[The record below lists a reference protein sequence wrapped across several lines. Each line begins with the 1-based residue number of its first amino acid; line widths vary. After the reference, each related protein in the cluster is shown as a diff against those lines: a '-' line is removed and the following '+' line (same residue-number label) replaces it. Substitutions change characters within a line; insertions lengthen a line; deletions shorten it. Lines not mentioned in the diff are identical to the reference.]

1 MPKDRS
7 KHTLTVD
14 VTLRRSPGVEAPPA
28 RVYVFDRGGTLVDSK
43 AVGKETTTF
52 ELADDSRHRVVV
64 GPDIP
69 PGDRSPSEIL
79 DQLARAGAVSRD
91 VGHGIGLDVRLRIPP
106 HVYGCWWE
114 TCIYVHGSVR
124 KETAPG
130 VYAPICDG
138 VVQIFQV
145 DLECTLDRLASFTD
159 GPLWYQ
165 LLVDA
170 LSGLERE
177 VLLERISLIPNLP
190 DPPPDGFHETH
201 VLRAATA
208 KKRRSASRMASMP
221 ELTAG
226 SSSRVEAARASSV
239 SELASTLRSLP
250 QSALKN
256 AILANK
262 TIISPYFCWL
272 IPDEW
277 FCWQELGEATIQSD
291 GTFSAEIC
299 FWCPNDFP
307 DLYFEVVQTVGGI
320 EREIS
325 DPQIACSTYYD
336 YDGSQDVVITV
347 TDPAAVAC
355 NDPGGRPIPGD
366 DYYVWPTAI
375 GNIDLRG
382 IAGLEDPSGSAGQGL
397 VGVAPWGGTLAL
409 QMEFDPRLKT
419 DGVAQYYRWSYKFEG
434 DPDWTPINAPVTHRY
449 KTVTSSPLQIHLHQV
464 NLGPKSLGGGKDNLF
479 EIPDPHPGDGWV
491 NISDPWDRPFA
502 YFDST
507 DNHLSP
513 FTYNDTLPRKSG
525 MCTLLLEIF
534 DSSGDLV
541 PCGNNS
547 VGGPFVFVLPD
558 LGGSPSDY
566 TSILGPNNITGAGQ
580 LVFRV
585 LVDNNDTYAHVDS
598 VTAGGNV
605 ADSCGILHYTS
616 TGDTVAISFH
626 ATHPN
631 DYLTWALEVWRGTY
645 GEIDSVGGSGSAAPV
660 MVHDPWNHTAGTLL
674 DTCTSAAFA
683 ADLWTNATA
692 TDGYSTQTQYNRFYS
707 LAFALL
713 APCPDLPQ
721 LERAQLA
728 QIERRAS

>member
-1 MPKDRS
+1 MARERTS

-14 VTLRRSPGVEAPPA
+14 VGLRPGEGVEAPPA
-28 RVYVFDRGGTLVDSK
+28 RIYVFDRGGLLVDSK
-43 AVGKETTTF
+43 PVKTGPVTF
-52 ELADDSRHRVVV
+52 ELADDRRHRVVV

-69 PGDRSPSEIL
+69 PGDRSPADIL
-79 DQLARAGAVSRD
+79 DQLGRAGAISHD
-91 VGHGIGLDVRLRIPP
+91 VGPGVGLNVKLQVPP
-106 HVYGCWWE
+106 HIYRCWWQ
-114 TCIYVHGSVR
+114 TCIFVHGSVR
-124 KETAPG
+124 KQTAPG

-145 DLECTLDRLASFTD
+145 DLDCTLDRIASFTD
-159 GPLWYQ
+159 GPLWYE

-170 LSGLERE
+170 LHGLERE
-177 VLLERISLIPNLP
+177 ALLERIRLIPNLP

-201 VLRAATA
+201 VLEASQA
-208 KKRRSASRMASMP
+208 KSARTRSAAVAELSTASA
-221 ELTAG
+221 T
-226 SSSRVEAARASSV
+226 RVEAAKASSF
-239 SELASTLRSLP
+239 SEMASTLRALP
-250 QSALKN
+250 QSALKD

-262 TIISPYFCWL
+262 AIIGPFLCWL

-299 FWCPNDFP
+299 FWCPDDFP

-375 GNIDLRG
+375 GNTDLRG
-382 IAGLEDPSGSAGQGL
+382 IAGLEDPPGGSGHGL
-397 VGVAPWGGTLAL
+397 VSGAPWGGTLAL
-409 QMEFDPRLKT
+409 QMEFDPRLKS
-419 DGVAQYYRWSYKFEG
+419 DGVAQYYRWSYKFDG

-449 KTVTSSPLQIHLHQV
+449 KTVTYSPLEIHLHQV
-464 NLGPKSLGGGKDNLF
+464 NLGPKSIGSGKDNLF
-479 EIPDPHPGDGWV
+479 EIPDPYPGEGWV
-491 NISDPWDRPFA
+491 NISDPWDRPFG

-513 FTYNDTLPRKSG
+513 FTYNDSLPRRSG

-534 DSSGDLV
+534 DSNGTLV
-541 PCGNNS
+541 PCGNNG

-558 LGGSPSDY
+558 IGGSPSDY
-566 TSILGPNNITGAGQ
+566 TSVLGPNNITGAGQ

-585 LVDNNDTYAHVDS
+585 LVDNNDTYAHVDG

-616 TGDTVAISFH
+616 GSDNVAISFH
-626 ATHPN
+626 ATHAN
-631 DYLTWALEVWRGTY
+631 DYLTWTLEVWRGSS

-660 MVHDPWNHTAGTLL
+660 MTHDPWDHTATALL
-674 DTCTSAAFA
+674 GGCSSAAFA
-683 ADLWTNATA
+683 ADLWTYATA
-692 TDGYSTQTQYNRFYS
+692 TDGYGTQTQYNRFYS

-713 APCPDLPQ
+713 APCPEFPQ
-721 LERAQLA
+721 LELAQLGG
-728 QIERRAS
+728 QPR